1 MPRSSSPSSSQ
12 RDTNAHSST
21 PAVRTHH
28 VHDLEAA
35 LGASIGR
42 SFDVLSRQLRDA
54 HSKSRV
60 RR

>member
-1 MPRSSSPSSSQ
+1 MPHSSSLSSSQ
-12 RDTNAHSST
+12 RDTTSHSSK
-21 PAVRTHH
+21 PAVRPHH

-54 HSKSRV
+54 HSKNRSR
-60 RR
+60 R